1 MPSKTKTNPLFAVC
15 LFIAA
20 GCAGLAVLGAFQ
32 ASDCQVPDSTG
43 ISNSNACSV
52 NNQLNM
58 DASIAF
64 ALVGVVFAVGA
75 VGFQIGHLKSPAAP
89 PPVPFPMAGGPPYPG
104 PVPPPHQGPVPP
116 QGPPPP
122 PPVRG

>member
-1 MPSKTKTNPLFAVC
+1 MRGNNAHPLFIVCFILAV
-15 LFIAA
+15 F
-20 GCAGLAVLGAFQ
+20 GGGLASLTAIQ
-32 ASDCQVPDSTG
+32 KSNCDPPSSYQPDDPCTV
-43 ISNSNACSV
+43 SNEV
-52 NNQLNM
+52 M
-58 DASIAF
+58 EEASIVLALSSLIF
-64 ALVGVVFAVGA
+64 AIGA